1 MRTSIYYFSLI
12 ASTICQPLL
21 PESTFN
27 VVCPES
33 EDGYSVYIPHPTD
46 CGLYYQC
53 VGTHPSLLSCPDG
66 LYFDTNLN
74 VCNWPQFVDCQNK
87 ETDNPETTTHIIM
100 TTTEDLSL
108 NVTFT
113 TIIAENETTTT
124 GVNGTFMR
132 SHNFDVVC
140 PESEDGYSVYV
151 PHPTDCSLYYQCVGK
166 NPSLM
171 SCPDGLY
178 FDSILNVCNWICG
191 MSKQNRQSWD
201 YNWRSEGNINNIQL
215 RESNYFHQKLLE
227 PKIQLCPCSI
237 ILNL

>member
-1 MRTSIYYFSLI
+1 MGNSTQSAKETYYTKKYYTIMRTSIYYFSLI

-87 ETDNPETTTHIIM
+87 ETDNPETTTHIIK

-140 PESEDGYSVYV
+140 PESENGYSVYV
-151 PHPTDCSLYYQCVGK
+151 PHPTECNLYYQCVGN
-166 NPSLM
+166 NPTLM
-171 SCPDGLY
+171 SATGLN
-178 FDSILNVCNWICG
+178 LWIVKIK
-191 MSKQNRQSWD
+191 KQT
-201 YNWRSEGNINNIQL
+201 I
-215 RESNYFHQKLLE
+215 QKL
-227 PKIQLCPCSI
+227 QL
-237 ILNL
+237 ILS